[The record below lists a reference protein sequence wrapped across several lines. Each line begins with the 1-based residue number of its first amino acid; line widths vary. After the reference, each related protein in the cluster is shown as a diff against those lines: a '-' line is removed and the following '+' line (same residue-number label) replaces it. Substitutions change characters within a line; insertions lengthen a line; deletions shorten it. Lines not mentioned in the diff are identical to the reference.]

1 MAPTNAE
8 SLLKAID
15 ATVDPVK
22 ACDKLYECIQGLT
35 SQLVGLLGQD
45 GKYVVFIL
53 YMLKNMHNTSPTLY
67 SILYVGSLTA
77 SKIIMQVSSF

>member
-22 ACDKLYECIQGLT
+22 ACDILYECIQRLT
-35 SQLVGLLGQD
+35 SQLVGLLEQNKGIN
-45 GKYVVFIL
+45 IL
-53 YMLKNMHNTSPTLY
+53 YDLSELY
-67 SILYVGSLTA
+67 A
-77 SKIIMQVSSF
+77 NIIIEHVTYAND

>member
-22 ACDKLYECIQGLT
+22 ACDRLYECIQQLT
-35 SQLVGLLGQD
+35 SQLIGVLGQD
-45 GKYVVFIL
+45 NGMPPIYA
-53 YMLKNMHNTSPTLY
+53 YSCTCYGLKLS
-67 SILYVGSLTA
+67 VA
-77 SKIIMQVSSF
+77 CIIRGGGFL